1 MELKNLAGLGFAVL
15 CAFFFAING
24 VVIKKVK
31 SVTALKVSFWRC
43 CMQMVWIM
51 PICYYRWEYNQ
62 WSTNDLFWSGR
73 GLSALLFQFYKCIFL
88 LAAEGIPKIGNNE
101 HDTKERGFISEIL
114 PISLA
119 ICMWCYDCNDLCLS
133 SVWSATNW
141 WCCWWVDY
149 CFFQYKFLNIMNV
162 VYMQF

>member
-31 SVTALKVSFWRC
+31 SVTALEVSFWRC

-62 WSTNDLFWSGR
+62 WSTNHLFWSGL
-73 GLSALLFQFYKCIFL
+73 GLPALLFQFYKCIFL
-88 LAAEGIPKIGNNE
+88 LAAEGIPEIGNNE

-114 PISLA
+114 SISLA
-119 ICMWCYDCNDLCLS
+119 ICMWCDDCNDLCLS
-133 SVWSATNW
+133 SVWSATDW

-149 CFFQYKFLNIMNV
+149 SFSVIISFRMPSYI
-162 VYMQF
+162 QF